1 MAHDDDAA
9 AITVDRLSYLNDE
22 ARFAKVQMEDPMDY
36 WVVVTAESF
45 GDPAWQWIEKGDS
58 VEIASRCLSNLLEM
72 TPRCQSCVHW
82 APPLLLHTQA
92 IWINPRRLYILSL
105 LLSRSLDSL
114 PLFFL
119 PPRGHVI
126 QQLAMTPSQFV
137 PFLTWKHFFFSQI
150 SPPALFL
157 RGWCNENLS
166 CTCWLLPIV
175 VVVVG
180 ALENW
185 PLSLA
190 PPPFLSIYLH
200 CLVRETFLVIYNTPF
215 CLCWWFSGWEKRRG
229 VLFFFFSKARNFGLD

>member
-1 MAHDDDAA
+1 MCALGAA
-9 AITVDRLSYLNDE
+9 AAAAHTGHLNKSSS
-22 ARFAKVQMEDPMDY
+22 AVYSFSFVIAFSRFL
-36 WVVVTAESF
+36 
-45 GDPAWQWIEKGDS
+45 
-58 VEIASRCLSNLLEM
+58 AS
-72 TPRCQSCVHW
+72 
-82 APPLLLHTQA
+82 
-92 IWINPRRLYILSL
+92 
-105 LLSRSLDSL
+105 
-114 PLFFL
+114 FFL